1 MIKRFARYYKP
12 HLRLFILD
20 LFFATML
27 SAIDLVFPMM
37 TNYVLKDLF
46 NEPSFEVKFL
56 IYIGIGFIVLYVIRF
71 FCSYFIGYW
80 GHIMGIRIETDM
92 RTDLFKKF
100 QILDYQF
107 FDDKKTG
114 ELMTNLTTHLHDV
127 SEMSHHAPE
136 DLFISFIMLIGSFI
150 ILLTV
155 NVYLTLIVFFFL
167 MLLIM
172 YSLRRR
178 KKMLNRFRQVRT
190 VQGELN
196 AEVESSLMGIRLT
209 KAYTN
214 EEFEQIKFE
223 DVNKKY
229 RKARSNVFREIA
241 LFGSGNDFFIN
252 LTNLAILIFG
262 GYFVFNPNINFSVI
276 DLTTYFLYINFLI
289 KPIQRLTNSMEQ
301 IQQGASGL
309 EKFFNI
315 MDVEPKIVSKPNA
328 IKKDNFEG
336 KIEFKNVSFQ
346 YQNNDENNKEHVL
359 NQFSLNIESGK
370 KIALVGETG
379 VGKSTIS
386 KLVPR
391 FYDVNEGE
399 ILVDGIDVR
408 DYDVYNLRRAIGTV
422 QQDVFIFY
430 GTIKENI
437 MYGKPDATF
446 KEVVE
451 AAKKAQIHDFIMSLE
466 HGYDTITGERGVR
479 LSGGQQQRISIAR
492 LFLKN
497 PKILILDEATS
508 SLDNITENLVQK
520 AFEDLAKDK
529 TTIVIA
535 HRLSTIKD
543 VDEIIVMGKEGIIE
557 RGKHDEL
564 IKKNGYYAKLYY
576 ATIAI

>member
-1 MIKRFARYYKP
+1 
-12 HLRLFILD
+12 
-20 LFFATML
+20 
-27 SAIDLVFPMM
+27 
-37 TNYVLKDLF
+37 
-46 NEPSFEVKFL
+46 
-56 IYIGIGFIVLYVIRF
+56 
-71 FCSYFIGYW
+71 
-80 GHIMGIRIETDM
+80 MGIRIETDM

-359 NQFSLNIESGK
+359 NQFSLNIEPGK